1 MLRSRF
7 LPALV
12 GGAGCILES
21 GILQEYKKMTTKCYK
36 WGHSVVSGRQWSNVK
51 IMTLNY
57 TDIYLT
63 YSIYICLSLTY

>member
-1 MLRSRF
+1 
-7 LPALV
+7 
-12 GGAGCILES
+12 
-21 GILQEYKKMTTKCYK
+21 MTTKCYK

-63 YSIYICLSLTY
+63 HSIYICLSLTY